1 MPETKIR
8 LFTDG
13 ACRGNPGS
21 GGIGAACQ
29 NETGKILYTMKRYI
43 GSCTNNEAEY
53 QALIMGLEEAVK
65 RGYDAIDIF
74 MDSELAVKQL
84 NGAYRVKSKNLFK
97 YINAAR
103 ELLSS
108 FGTYT
113 LRHIDRSENKLAD
126 RLANEAIDEHFA
138 NKT

>member
-1 MPETKIR
+1 
-8 LFTDG
+8 
-13 ACRGNPGS
+13 
-21 GGIGAACQ
+21 
-29 NETGKILYTMKRYI
+29 
-43 GSCTNNEAEY
+43 
-53 QALIMGLEEAVK
+53 MGLEEAVK